1 MSERQI
7 KDKIAKIDKELK
19 NETDLDVILLKWMQI
34 SCLQKELKKIKEI
47 ENERY

>member
-7 KDKIAKIDKELK
+7 KEKIAKIDKELK
-19 NETDLDVILLKWMQI
+19 NETDLDIILLKWMQI
-34 SCLQKELKKIKEI
+34 SCLQKELKKIQQI